1 MVFDFLGFG
10 YLIEHSFFPFIFTDM
25 QISFF
30 PLQPNEESLSSV
42 VYPVTLHQA
51 PMVVP
56 NPWSSRLLWFNS
68 MSHKWVGV
76 CKDRDIGGERQIR
89 KVSGKRIIVKS

>member
-10 YLIEHSFFPFIFTDM
+10 YLIEHSFSHLYSLTCKFH
-25 QISFF
+25 FF
-30 PLQPNEESLSSV
+30 PLQPNEESPSSV
-42 VYPVTLHQA
+42 VYPVMLHQA

-76 CKDRDIGGERQIR
+76 CNDRDIGGERQIR
-89 KVSGKRIIVKS
+89 KVR